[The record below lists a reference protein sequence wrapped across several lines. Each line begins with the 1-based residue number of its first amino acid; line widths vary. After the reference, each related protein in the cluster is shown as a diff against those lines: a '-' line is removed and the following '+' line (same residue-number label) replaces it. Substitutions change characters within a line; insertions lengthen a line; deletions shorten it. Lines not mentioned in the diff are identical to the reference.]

1 MSDVVGTAKAAKWLG
16 LSERTVR
23 DMCAKEKLKAYQP
36 NGFHSKLLIYTSSLE
51 RIRPCPEWL
60 RAELADTAEF
70 A

>member
-23 DMCAKEKLKAYQP
+23 DMCAKGRLEVYQP
-36 NGFHSKLLIYTSSLE
+36 SGYRGKLLIYTSSLE

-60 RAELADTAEF
+60 QAEPAVTA
-70 A
+70 